1 MESDGGREGIRPA
14 TAEEEALKRNTD
26 CVYFLASP
34 LTCKKGSE
42 CDYRHSEGARINP
55 RDCWY
60 WLNGNCLNPKCSF
73 RHPPLDSLFVSPRPN
88 SAPVQAPNRSAAPTF
103 TPAVPSPQNGN
114 KQNAPCYYFQRGQC
128 LKGERCLFMH
138 GPQPS
143 VDFVLQHAAKATLS
157 AEPRQ
162 INEKSAQKKIIT
174 QQNVAELNLEKT
186 KARAIGPVG
195 VSSVAAKITTQAEN
209 APKQESF
216 KNKIKL
222 PPQSFDD
229 EHPALPQNGK
239 PINSVHFQ
247 SLRWGHQVQ
256 STDEENEDGKDGNE
270 LVREHSPGFDVLV
283 EDDIE
288 EPDYY
293 HGEDTFK
300 RVVAHSGQNV
310 DPEDEYEYHRGDY
323 EPMSKLIR
331 DRHNGFGEYDSYEQ
345 PHGRYGVE
353 SNSFRILDR
362 PPSLERQVLD
372 RETKSDAMEGSDLR
386 FQLIKRRRFDA
397 LKSSSNRG
405 GPSEHYGREEQYA
418 GRHRHLHTHDDE
430 NYPKKSI
437 SSRLRGRITFPG
449 GPSSDAA
456 SNLLLEKER
465 GRRLRGRLSPINRM
479 NSQLRHPERLRQQ
492 PSEDFIKDER
502 IRRNKA
508 ILRDGTNSLDFA
520 SPMSLVELK
529 GTKANENF
537 HEIRTTDSNLTLN
550 KVNSGEEA
558 KGTHEPKNALS
569 FEGPKPL
576 SVILKRKRELANAES
591 EDSIDRGANSQGGG
605 DSPNEI
611 DPQLEAT
618 KEANYIINKNE
629 AEEVIPEEDELAYH
643 GPMETED
650 GMILGSIEEE
660 VLENAEEEGLENFN
674 KQDDGF
680 DYESEEYRAHENE
693 KAFSSDDDLDDD
705 DFATK
710 VSAMLS

>member
-60 WLNGNCLNPKCSF
+60 WLNRNCLNPKCSF
-73 RHPPLDSLFVSPRPN
+73 RHPPLDSLYVSPRAN
-88 SAPVQAPNRSAAPTF
+88 SAPVQAPDRSAASTF
-103 TPAVPSPQNGN
+103 TPAVPTPRNGN
-114 KQNAPCYYFQRGQC
+114 KQSAPCYYFQWGQC
-128 LKGERCLFMH
+128 LKGERCPFMH
-138 GPQPS
+138 GPQAS
-143 VDFVLQHAAKATLS
+143 IDFVLQSAAMVSTLS

-162 INEKSAQKKIIT
+162 INEKNAQKKIIT
-174 QQNVAELNLEKT
+174 QQNVAELNLEKA
-186 KARAIGPVG
+186 KARAISPVG
-195 VSSVAAKITTQAEN
+195 VSSVAAKIVTQAEN
-209 APKQESF
+209 ATEQESF

-222 PPQSFDD
+222 PQSFGD
-229 EHPALPQNGK
+229 EHPPLIQNGK
-239 PINSVHFQ
+239 PSNSEYFQ
-247 SLRWGHQVQ
+247 SQRWGHQEQ
-256 STDEENEDGKDGNE
+256 STDEENEDGKDADE
-270 LVREHSPGFDVLV
+270 LLQEHSPGFDVLV

-293 HGEDTFK
+293 HGEDAFEI
-300 RVVAHSGQNV
+300 VAAHSGQNV
-310 DPEDEYEYHRGDY
+310 EPEDEYEYHHGDY
-323 EPMSKLIR
+323 EPVEKIIR
-331 DRHNGFGEYDSYEQ
+331 DRHNGIGEYDGYKQS
-345 PHGRYGVE
+345 HGRYGVE

-397 LKSSSNRG
+397 LKSSSNRHG
-405 GPSEHYGREEQYA
+405 RGEHYGREEQYA
-418 GRHRHLHTHDDE
+418 RRHHRLRTHDDE
-430 NYPKKSI
+430 NFPKKSI

-449 GPSSDAA
+449 GSSNDAA
-456 SNLLLEKER
+456 SNLLLEER
-465 GRRLRGRLSPINRM
+465 RRLRSRLSPINRM

-492 PSEDFIKDER
+492 PSEEFIKDER

-508 ILRDGTNSLDFA
+508 TSRDGTNSLDF
-520 SPMSLVELK
+520 SRPMSLAELK
-529 GTKANENF
+529 GTKANEKF

-550 KVNSGEEA
+550 KVNSGEA

-576 SVILKRKRELANAES
+576 SAILKRKRELANAES
-591 EDSIDRGANSQGGG
+591 EVSIGQGEHSQGGS

-618 KEANYIINKNE
+618 KEANYTINKSE

-643 GPMETED
+643 GQMEAED

-660 VLENAEEEGLENFN
+660 VLEKAEDEELENFN

-710 VSAMLS
+710 VSAMMS